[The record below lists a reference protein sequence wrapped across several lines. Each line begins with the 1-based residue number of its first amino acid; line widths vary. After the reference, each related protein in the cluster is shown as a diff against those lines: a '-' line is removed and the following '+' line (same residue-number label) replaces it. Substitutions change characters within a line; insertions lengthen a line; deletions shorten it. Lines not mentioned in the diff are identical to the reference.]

1 MSYEFK
7 ATVTFW
13 RAYAKLSPFQKVN
26 AHEAFEIFKV
36 NPFDQRLK
44 THKIE
49 KLFSRLGRTVYSVT
63 VENNL
68 RAVFFIKGNVVYTF
82 DIGTHDIY
90 R

>member
-1 MSYEFK
+1 M
-7 ATVTFW
+7 
-13 RAYAKLSPFQKVN
+13 
-26 AHEAFEIFKV
+26 